1 MKKGYT
7 PEELDRWIR
16 EAQMNA
22 EFPHHR
28 AHGMYGDPKL
38 DKINR
43 DKKVM
48 KKEFL
53 DLGKQPIANKFLRE
67 DEFDDE
73 FFYNLKVV
81 FDDDTKLVSLK
92 DFVKPELMFN
102 DDYVYHTSL
111 SVPMVKHFKETAE
124 MLMKEFNQI
133 GRAHV

>member
-1 MKKGYT
+1 MKKSYT

-22 EFPHHR
+22 EFPQHR

-67 DEFDDE
+67 DEFED
-73 FFYNLKVV
+73 
-81 FDDDTKLVSLK
+81 
-92 DFVKPELMFN
+92 
-102 DDYVYHTSL
+102 
-111 SVPMVKHFKETAE
+111 
-124 MLMKEFNQI
+124 
-133 GRAHV
+133 